1 MNRTSAFGFV
11 LLLFAVANATA
22 QKVAVDWD
30 HDADFSKYKTYTWI
44 ESKYPGPELAAK
56 RIIAAIESQLAAKG
70 LQKVQGAEAD
80 LAVAY
85 NVGSKERVSV
95 QGYDYG
101 YGRYRWG
108 GGTVRYDT
116 TTYTEATL
124 LVDLVDAKA
133 HSLVWRG
140 TASDTV
146 SDKPEKNEKKIQK
159 AAEKMVK
166 KYPPK
171 PLTARSIPRRTR
183 NVVNYAHRI
192 RE

>member
-1 MNRTSAFGFV
+1 MKRISLFGLV
-11 LLLFAVANATA
+11 LLLFTASNVLA
-22 QKVAVDWD
+22 QKVSVDWD
-30 HDADFSKYKTYTWI
+30 HDADFSKHKTYVWI
-44 ESKYPGPELAAK
+44 ESKNPGSELAAK
-56 RIIAAIESQLAAKG
+56 RMVAAIESQLLAKG
-70 LQKVQGAEAD
+70 LQKAQGSDAD
-80 LAVAY
+80 LSVVY
-85 NVGSKERVSV
+85 NVGAKERVSV

-116 TTYTEATL
+116 TTYTEATVV
-124 LVDLVDAKA
+124 VDLVDAKT

-159 AAEKMVK
+159 AAEKMFK

-171 PLTARSIPRRTR
+171 
-183 NVVNYAHRI
+183 
-192 RE
+192 